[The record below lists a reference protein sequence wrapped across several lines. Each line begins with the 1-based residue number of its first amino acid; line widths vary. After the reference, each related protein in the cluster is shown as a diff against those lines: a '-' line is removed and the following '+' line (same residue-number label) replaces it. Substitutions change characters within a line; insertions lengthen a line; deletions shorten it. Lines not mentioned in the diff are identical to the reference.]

1 MTFSENLKLIRKE
14 KGLTQEELAELLEVS
29 RQAVSKWELDEGYPE
44 VEKLM
49 LLANKLNVS
58 LDFLMGNPVLNES
71 SKAQTTGKIL
81 ITSYDGKSIINCYK
95 ITSSNIFA
103 TKKGDPKFALFGI
116 DGSSFWGE
124 NSTLLGWY
132 GDSESIQNEI
142 KEIMQAM
149 KQGETSYEL
158 KYAVAPP
165 RDLFG
170 KLLKLK

>member
-14 KGLTQEELAELLEVS
+14 KGITQEELADMLEVS

-58 LDFLMGNPVLNES
+58 LDFLMGNSILNES
-71 SKAQTTGKIL
+71 NKSQTTGRIL
-81 ITSYDGKSIINCYK
+81 ITSYDGKSIINCHK
-95 ITSSNIFA
+95 ITSSNIFV
-103 TKKGDPKFALFGI
+103 TKKGDPKYALFGI

-132 GDSESIQNEI
+132 NDSDSIQNEI
-142 KEIMQAM
+142 KEIMHAM
-149 KQGETSYEL
+149 K
-158 KYAVAPP
+158 
-165 RDLFG
+165 
-170 KLLKLK
+170 

>member
-14 KGLTQEELAELLEVS
+14 KGITQEELADMLEVS

-44 VEKLM
+44 AEKLM

-58 LDFLMGNPVLNES
+58 LDFLMGNSILNES
-71 SKAQTTGKIL
+71 NKSQTTGRIL

-103 TKKGDPKFALFGI
+103 TKKGDPKYALFGI

-132 GDSESIQNEI
+132 NDSDSIQNEI
-142 KEIMQAM
+142 KEIMHAM
-149 KQGETSYEL
+149 KLGQASYEL
-158 KYAVAPP
+158 KYAVAP
-165 RDLFG
+165 RENFG

>member
-14 KGLTQEELAELLEVS
+14 KGITQEELADMLEVS

-58 LDFLMGNPVLNES
+58 LDFLMGNSILNES
-71 SKAQTTGKIL
+71 NKSQTTGRIL
-81 ITSYDGKSIINCYK
+81 ITSYDGKSIINCHK

-103 TKKGDPKFALFGI
+103 TKKGDPKYALFGI

-132 GDSESIQNEI
+132 NDSDSIQNEI
-142 KEIMQAM
+142 KEIMHAM
-149 KQGETSYEL
+149 KQDQTSYEL
-158 KYAVAPP
+158 KYAVIP
-165 RDLFG
+165 RENFG